1 MDAYEDRRV
10 SIGNLALRKR
20 KVNQLKIEKP
30 VVDAFTHAS
39 DVAMVILE
47 YIADLGQQKDLP
59 EFSDCLS
66 AIMTAI
72 DRHAFSVGLGRG
84 ETLQQEIELLQAGV
98 NEDGLGIGIDRS
110 GNLYQVQHYADSM
123 KAPTFALVA
132 TRDGEE
138 SFRYEDGLGNLVAIA
153 GGFDMLSVFTDM
165 LDEVCQD
172 VTNLVIALEHSV
184 SEEEASLESREGQ
197 DDAREIP
204 EDDIDGQGVSA
215 KAPADIP
222 PGCGST
228 TREDA
233 PQEPA
238 TGDNE
243 QEATDGYG
251 DGYGDEV
258 PQEGPVDDGRQEAPL
273 KSLDG
278 ALTGSGPEARTD
290 DGSDQDDVRSDP
302 KDNLCETTVP
312 GDMAS
317 PPDDTGSEGDA
328 RQEDVQTDTIKG
340 DGFSEGAQA
349 TQDDFNPVPTKG
361 PVPDTPPENQTRE
374 SGALEEGA
382 QPVSKQDF
390 EDDDRIMVL
399 SKAYRDGHM
408 PEDLST
414 FIQERE
420 SSGVPVPDTIRDLAR
435 GAAPVDMVGMAYG
448 ILSAGGQPREP
459 AGEPLAGRFGQ
470 TGPINLTTPRTN
482 SKEEMDRF
490 YEQAAGRN
498 RTPPRNMTHSVLSI
512 ERRSDGATVI
522 IPGTAVTQQGMG
534 PLEIWVEWPE
544 PSSPYVSYIIP
555 NSSKDVS
562 IDRIRATE
570 AEMKDGSP
578 GVKQLRVTFRKPDYM
593 ITLMS
598 LDGTDKSECRADALV
613 EYYARELARKG
624 PGGRN

>member
-59 EFSDCLS
+59 EFFDCLS

-123 KAPTFALVA
+123 KAPTFALAA

-138 SFRYEDGLGNLVAIA
+138 PFLYTEDIGNLVAIA

-184 SEEEASLESREGQ
+184 LEEEASLESREGQ
-197 DDAREIP
+197 DDTREIP

-215 KAPADIP
+215 KAPEGIP
-222 PGCGST
+222 SGCGST

-238 TGDNE
+238 TGNNG

-251 DGYGDEV
+251 DGYGDEA
-258 PQEGPVDDGRQEAPL
+258 PREGPVDDGGQEAPL
-273 KSLDG
+273 ESLDG
-278 ALTGSGPEARTD
+278 TLTGSGPEARTD
-290 DGSDQDDVRSDP
+290 NGSDQDDVRPDP
-302 KDNLCETTVP
+302 KDGLGETTVP

-317 PPDDTGSEGDA
+317 SPDDTGSEGDA
-328 RQEDVQTDTIKG
+328 PQEDVQTDTIKG

-349 TQDDFNPVPTKG
+349 PQDDFNPVPTEG
-361 PVPDTPPENQTRE
+361 SAPDTPPENQTRE

-390 EDDDRIMVL
+390 
-399 SKAYRDGHM
+399 KAYRDRHM

-420 SSGVPVPDTIRDLAR
+420 ASGVPVPDTIRDLAR

-470 TGPINLTTPRTN
+470 TGPISLTSPRTN

-498 RTPPRNMTHSVLSI
+498 RTPPRNMTRSVLSI

-562 IDRIRATE
+562 IDRILATE

>member
-1 MDAYEDRRV
+1 MDAYEGRRV

-66 AIMTAI
+66 AIMMAI
-72 DRHAFSVGLGRG
+72 DRRAFSVGLGRG
-84 ETLQQEIELLQAGV
+84 ETLRQEIELLQAGV

-123 KAPTFALVA
+123 KAPTFALAA

-138 SFRYEDGLGNLVAIA
+138 PFSYTEGIGNLVAIA

-172 VTNLVIALEHSV
+172 VTNLVIALEYSV
-184 SEEEASLESREGQ
+184 SEEEASLENPDGQ
-197 DDAREIP
+197 DDTQEVQEDDTDGQDAPMKTP
-204 EDDIDGQGVSA
+204 EDV
-215 KAPADIP
+215 
-222 PGCGST
+222 
-228 TREDA
+228 
-233 PQEPA
+233 PQEPVM
-238 TGDNE
+238 GVDG
-243 QEATDGYG
+243 QEVPDGYG

-258 PQEGPVDDGRQEAPL
+258 PQERPFDDGGQEFPSE
-273 KSLDG
+273 SLEG
-278 ALTGSGPEARTD
+278 MPIEARPD
-290 DGSDQDDVRSDP
+290 GQMNDGSNQGDVQLDFE
-302 KDNLCETTVP
+302 DEP
-312 GDMAS
+312 GGTSAPMDATS
-317 PPDDTGSEGDA
+317 QPDDADSEVDIL
-328 RQEDVQTDTIKG
+328 QEDVQM
-340 DGFSEGAQA
+340 DGSGEDGLSNG
-349 TQDDFNPVPTKG
+349 TPVPQDGSESVPTEDSVPDASPESQTQESG
-361 PVPDTPPENQTRE
+361 VPEESVEPVP
-374 SGALEEGA
+374 
-382 QPVSKQDF
+382 KQDF
-390 EDDDRIMVL
+390 EDDDRVTVL

-420 SSGVPVPDTIRDLAR
+420 ASGVAVPDTIRDLAR

-448 ILSAGGQPREP
+448 ILSTGGQVREQ
-459 AGEPLAGRFGQ
+459 AGEPLTGRFGQ
-470 TGPINLTTPRTN
+470 TGPISLTSPRTN

-498 RTPPRNMTHSVLSI
+498 RTPPRNMTRSVLSI
-512 ERRSDGATVI
+512 ERRNDGATVI

-562 IDRIRATE
+562 IDRTRATE

-624 PGGRN
+624 SDGRN

>member
-84 ETLQQEIELLQAGV
+84 ETLRQEIELLQAGV

-110 GNLYQVQHYADSM
+110 GNLYQVQHYADPM
-123 KAPTFALVA
+123 KAPTFALAA

-138 SFRYEDGLGNLVAIA
+138 PFLYTEDIGNLVAIA

-184 SEEEASLESREGQ
+184 LEEEASLESREGQ
-197 DDAREIP
+197 DDARETS
-204 EDDIDGQGVSA
+204 EDDIDGQDVSA

-228 TREDA
+228 TR
-233 PQEPA
+233 
-238 TGDNE
+238 DNG
-243 QEATDGYG
+243 QEASDGYG
-251 DGYGDEV
+251 DGYGDEA

-273 KSLDG
+273 ESLDG

-290 DGSDQDDVRSDP
+290 DGSDQDDVRPDP
-302 KDNLCETTVP
+302 KDGLGETTVP

-317 PPDDTGSEGDA
+317 PPDDTGLEGDA
-328 RQEDVQTDTIKG
+328 PQEDVQTDTIKG

-349 TQDDFNPVPTKG
+349 PQDDFNPVSTEG
-361 PVPDTPPENQTRE
+361 PVPDTSPENQTRE
-374 SGALEEGA
+374 SGAPEEGA
-382 QPVSKQDF
+382 QSVPKQDF
-390 EDDDRIMVL
+390 EDDDRVMVL

-420 SSGVPVPDTIRDLAR
+420 ASGVPVPDTIRDLAR

-470 TGPINLTTPRTN
+470 TGPISLTSPRTN

-498 RTPPRNMTHSVLSI
+498 RTPPRNMTRSVLSI

-544 PSSPYVSYIIP
+544 SSSPYVSYIIP

-598 LDGTDKSECRADALV
+598 LDGTDKSECRADSLV